1 MKVYIV
7 VEIYFSEEGVHKEVK
22 CVCKDR
28 NRARDKMK
36 EYAKKQ
42 LEEQFEYEDWVITTI
57 EDNKCILDSMYES
70 LVFEIH
76 EWEVI
81 DDYSK

>member
-7 VEIYFSEEGVHKEVK
+7 TEIYFSEEGVHREVK
-22 CVCKDR
+22 CICKDK
-28 NRARDKMK
+28 NTARDKMK

-42 LEEQFEYEDWVITTI
+42 LEEQFEYEEWKIT
-57 EDNKCILDSMYES
+57 SMKNYECVLEGLYET
-70 LVFEIH
+70 LVLKVE

-81 DDYSK
+81 

>member
-7 VEIYFSEEGVHKEVK
+7 TEIYFSEEGVHREVK
-22 CVCKDR
+22 CICKDK
-28 NRARDKMK
+28 NTARDKMK

-42 LEEQFEYEDWVITTI
+42 LEEQFEYEDWVIT
-57 EDNKCILDSMYES
+57 SMKDYECVLES
-70 LVFEIH
+70 SYETLVLKVK

-81 DDYSK
+81 

>member
-1 MKVYIV
+1 MKMYTVT
-7 VEIYFSEEGVHKEVK
+7 EIYYSEEGVHKEVK
-22 CVCKDR
+22 CVCKDK
-28 NRARDKMK
+28 NTARDKMK

-57 EDNKCILDSMYES
+57 KDEECILDSIYES
-70 LVFEIH
+70 LVLKIN

-81 DDYSK
+81 

>member
-7 VEIYFSEEGVHKEVK
+7 TEIYFSEEGVHIEVK
-22 CVCKDR
+22 CVCKDK
-28 NRARDKMK
+28 NTAKDKIK

-42 LEEQFEYEDWVITTI
+42 LEEQFEYEDWRITTI
-57 EDNKCILDSMYES
+57 KDDECVLEGLYET
-70 LVFEIH
+70 LVLKIN

-81 DDYSK
+81 